1 MVESALLNWTT
12 GQLLGLVVIMTRVGP
27 LLAFMPV
34 IGSRNVPPQLKIL
47 LTLMT
52 SLVLLPIVQVDPGV
66 LSGPILGFVVLVIM
80 EVLLGTILALFARC
94 VFAAVELAGQMVGV
108 QMGMGMAGVM
118 DPQFGTQ
125 LSPVGM
131 LWNIT
136 AILIFLSINGHH
148 MFFSTIV
155 ESFSWLAPGTLSLS
169 QATYNGII
177 QGVGHMFVLAVKI
190 MAPAGAALFFSHVAM
205 GIIAKTVPQIPILIV
220 GMPLNIAIGLIFAGL
235 SLGYFLPLM
244 ISNFAM
250 LARLLPR
257 LGMGMG
263 G

>member
-1 MVESALLNWTT
+1 MVESAFLNWTVD
-12 GQLLGLVVIMTRVGP
+12 QVLSLLVIMTRVGP
-27 LLAFMPV
+27 LLFFMPV

-52 SLVLLPIVQVDPGV
+52 GLILLPIVTVDATV
-66 LSGPILGFVVLVIM
+66 LNGPILGFVVLVTV

-94 VFAAVELAGQMVGV
+94 VFAAVELAGQMVGI

-148 MFFSTIV
+148 MFFSTIA
-155 ESFSWLAPGTLSLS
+155 ESFSWLTPGSITLT
-169 QATYNGII
+169 QATFNGVI

-190 MAPAGAALFFSHVAM
+190 MAPTSAALFFSHVAM

-220 GMPLNIAIGLIFAGL
+220 GLPMNIAVGLIFAGL

-244 ISNFAM
+244 VNNFAM

-263 G
+263 V